1 MMRCAKFK
9 AIIVNQGTTSK
20 PLDACKAGTAS
31 HVYTKSSQVGLRSWS
46 QCANSNSSMPWR
58 FWAHPRP
65 AGWLN
70 VELICTQL
78 ILSHGLWNLHNSL
91 SWGLNLK
98 LMSLTTR
105 VVACLWPQDAKKS
118 GCAHVRLCWYLT
130 MELDCNFMVIYAWF
144 GATAVDSTFCRDL
157 GARFRAWW
165 ADLWTRHGFGGK
177 ISWGVWAWILR
188 EIAWS
193 HEMRAWFTVKFVNF
207 EFLGFL

>member
-58 FWAHPRP
+58 FWAHPCP

-130 MELDCNFMVIYAWF
+130 MELDCNFMVIYMHDLVPLQWIVHF
-144 GATAVDSTFCRDL
+144 VEIWEPGFVPGGQICGPGMVLEEKYPGGYEREFCVKSCGHTKCGRDL
-157 GARFRAWW
+157 PWNSW
-165 ADLWTRHGFGGK
+165 
-177 ISWGVWAWILR
+177 IS
-188 EIAWS
+188 
-193 HEMRAWFTVKFVNF
+193 NF
-207 EFLGFL
+207 